1 MVYMSEDCFL
11 LIFYKFSRRGKNLI
25 MLEIVEWSWLLI
37 NVVFFGCF
45 IYVKVFSFFGFYIL
59 YVLMYIIMIIRMF
72 FNILIFY
79 VWCYIINEL
88 LLVIIINNFVLMKI
102 VCIYSEEFNEMVYE
116 SSFWKNIDVKLL

>member
-1 MVYMSEDCFL
+1 
-11 LIFYKFSRRGKNLI
+11 
-25 MLEIVEWSWLLI
+25 
-37 NVVFFGCF
+37 
-45 IYVKVFSFFGFYIL
+45 
-59 YVLMYIIMIIRMF
+59 MIIRMF